1 MFNKKIKKVIT
12 IEGMMC
18 SHCQMKVEKS
28 LLELNGVSK
37 VKVNL
42 KDKTA
47 TIYSTKI
54 INNDDIKKIITKLDY
69 KVIDIKDNNE

>member
-18 SHCQMKVEKS
+18 EHCKAKVEKA
-28 LLELNGVSK
+28 LLELKDVSK

-42 KDKTA
+42 EDKTA
-47 TIYSTKI
+47 TIYSKSS
-54 INNDDIKKIITKLDY
+54 INESDITTAIAKLDY
-69 KVIDIKDNNE
+69 KVTNIRVDE

>member
-1 MFNKKIKKVIT
+1 MFDKKIKKVIT

-18 SHCQMKVEKS
+18 EHCKAKVEKA
-28 LLELNGVSK
+28 LLELKDVSK

-47 TIYSTKI
+47 TIYSKSS
-54 INNDDIKKIITKLDY
+54 INESDITNAITKLDY
-69 KVIDIKDNNE
+69 KVTNIGVDE

>member
-18 SHCQMKVEKS
+18 DHCKLKVEKA
-28 LLELNGVSK
+28 LLELKDVSK
-37 VKVNL
+37 VKVSL

-47 TIYSTKI
+47 TIYSKSSINESNI
-54 INNDDIKKIITKLDY
+54 INAITKLDY
-69 KVIDIKDNNE
+69 KVINIGEDE

>member
-18 SHCQMKVEKS
+18 EHCKAKVEKS
-28 LLELNGVSK
+28 LLELEGVSK
-37 VKVNL
+37 VKVSL

-47 TIYSTKI
+47 TIYSSVSIPDKDI
-54 INNDDIKKIITKLDY
+54 IDTISKLDY
-69 KVIDIKDNNE
+69 KVTSIGKDE

>member
-18 SHCQMKVEKS
+18 EHCKTKVEKA
-28 LLELNGVSK
+28 LLELKDVSK

-47 TIYSTKI
+47 TIYSKSS
-54 INNDDIKKIITKLDY
+54 INENDITSAITKLDY
-69 KVIDIKDNNE
+69 KVTNIGADE